1 MRSLKSMV
9 VVEKTAIAGNG
20 DASMM
25 AVHKSRFGALIICVG
40 LLYGCAGS
48 PTKNADGGLADSV
61 SKENLDLLFATEFPV
76 ASKQEAI
83 TKSNLAYRD
92 GDVDKALFYS
102 VMALKFDVT
111 DVEILLRIAH
121 LHVLQGNSRMAART
135 FNLALAQD
143 PSHPESLQGL
153 GLLYFEADQ
162 PARARHNLE
171 LAVAGDQSL
180 WRSYNVLGVLADG
193 RREHDV
199 AADYYSKALEIR
211 PDSVSVLINRG
222 YSTYLAGDLETAARY
237 LYEVASQSD
246 HPKAWRNLGMVY
258 AELGW
263 YDEALEIFRKVEDE
277 ANANNSTGEIALA
290 NKDLT
295 LAHEFFS
302 EAVRQSPVYF
312 AKAERNLVRVR
323 SARGK

>member
-1 MRSLKSMV
+1 MTRSYNTRV
-9 VVEKTAIAGNG
+9 GV
-20 DASMM
+20 
-25 AVHKSRFGALIICVG
+25 LIICIG

-48 PTKNADGGLADSV
+48 QTRNADGDLADTV
-61 SKENLDLLFATEFPV
+61 GKDNLDLLFATEFPV
-76 ASKQEAI
+76 ASKKEAI
-83 TKSNLAYRD
+83 TKSNLAYRN
-92 GDVDKALFYS
+92 GDIDKALFYS
-102 VMALKFDVT
+102 VKALKFDVT

-153 GLLYFEADQ
+153 GLLYFEVEQ
-162 PARARHNLE
+162 PEKARHNLE
-171 LAVAGDQSL
+171 LAVAGDKSL

-193 RREHDV
+193 RREHGV
-199 AADYYSKALEIR
+199 AAEYYRKALEIR
-211 PDSVSVLINRG
+211 PDSVSARINRG
-222 YSTYLAGDLETAARY
+222 YSKYLAGDLKTAAKY
-237 LYEVASQSD
+237 LYEVASESG

-258 AELGW
+258 AKLGW
-263 YDEALEIFRKVEDE
+263 YDEALEVFRKVEDE
-277 ANANNSTGEIALA
+277 ANAYNSTGEIALA

-312 AKAERNLVRVR
+312 AEAERNLVRVR
-323 SARGK
+323 NASGK

>member
-1 MRSLKSMV
+1 MITAR
-9 VVEKTAIAGNG
+9 KT
-20 DASMM
+20 
-25 AVHKSRFGALIICVG
+25 RLGALIICIG
-40 LLYGCAGS
+40 FLYGCAGS
-48 PTKNADGGLADSV
+48 QTKNADDGLADSV
-61 SKENLDLLFATEFPV
+61 GKDNLDLLFATEFPV
-76 ASKQEAI
+76 ASKAEAI

-92 GDVDKALFYS
+92 RDLDKALFYS
-102 VMALKFDVT
+102 VKALKFDVT
-111 DVEILLRIAH
+111 DVELLLRIAH

-153 GLLYFEADQ
+153 GLLYFEAEQ
-162 PARARHNLE
+162 PAKARHNLE

-180 WRSYNVLGVLADG
+180 WRSYNVLGVLADD
-193 RREHDV
+193 RREHKL
-199 AADYYSKALEIR
+199 AADYYNKALEIR

-258 AELGW
+258 AGLGW
-263 YDEALEIFRKVEDE
+263 YDEALDIFRKVEDE
-277 ANANNSTGEIALA
+277 AKAYNSTGEIALA
-290 NKDLT
+290 NKDLS
-295 LAHEFFS
+295 LAYDFFS

-312 AKAERNLVRVR
+312 AEAERNLTRVR
-323 SARGK
+323 NARAK